1 MNLTKAPLRT
11 LFLDAGGVLV
21 NPNWDRVADAM
32 NRHGVPITGDAL
44 RAAEPHAKKEMDVPS
59 PIPVS
64 DQKRGW
70 VYFNLV
76 LGQAGVQPADGVY
89 KALDELRT
97 YHRTEN
103 LWESSPADAK
113 ESLQRLRDTGLKLVV
128 VSNANG
134 TVKHLFGRL
143 GLAPYFDLIL
153 DSQEEGI
160 EKPDPRFFRIAM
172 DKSGADPR
180 LDTARR
186 RPVPRGCRRRTQR
199 VAPRHSVRCGGSIS
213 RRRLPTR
220 RFADRTGEHS
230 SLAVPMQHE
239 PSRNTPT
246 K

>member
-89 KALDELRT
+89 KALEELRT

-113 ESLQRLRDTGLKLVV
+113 ESLQRLRGSGLKLVV

-134 TVKHLFGRL
+134 TVKHLFNRL

-172 DKSGADPR
+172 DKSGADPDST
-180 LDTARR
+180 LHVGDLYHVDVVGARNASL
-186 RPVPRGCRRRTQR
+186 PAILFDVAGLYPDADCPR
-199 VAPRHSVRCGGSIS
+199 VAS
-213 RRRLPTR
+213 LTNL
-220 RFADRTGEHS
+220 AD
-230 SLAVPMQHE
+230 LLL
-239 PSRNTPT
+239 
-246 K
+246 